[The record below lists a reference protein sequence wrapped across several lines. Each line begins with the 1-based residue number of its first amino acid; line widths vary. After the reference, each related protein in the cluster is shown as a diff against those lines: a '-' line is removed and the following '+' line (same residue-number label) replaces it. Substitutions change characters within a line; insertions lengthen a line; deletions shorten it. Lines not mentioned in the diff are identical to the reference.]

1 MIITFVLTWIT
12 YRDEEDGGSEEDAEV
27 IKKLNTKETIVAP
40 MNGTIKPLDDM
51 DDIAFANGS
60 LGKGVCIVPNDG
72 KVFSP
77 CSGKVTVIFP
87 TGHAIGIKSDDG
99 AEILIHI
106 GTDLYDKKELL
117 FKKYVSQ
124 GDIVRRGQLLVS
136 FDLNK
141 MKEKNLNADTAVIV
155 SNTNDYLD
163 ILLNNVTTV
172 KVKDPI
178 FTAVRAKSEFKEA

>member
-1 MIITFVLTWIT
+1 M
-12 YRDEEDGGSEEDAEV
+12 
-27 IKKLNTKETIVAP
+27 
-40 MNGTIKPLDDM
+40 
-51 DDIAFANGS
+51 
-60 LGKGVCIVPNDG
+60 
-72 KVFSP
+72 
-77 CSGKVTVIFP
+77 TVIFP

-124 GDIVRRGQLLVS
+124 GDIVKRGQLLVS

-141 MKEKNLNADTAVIV
+141 MKEKKLILNADTAVIV